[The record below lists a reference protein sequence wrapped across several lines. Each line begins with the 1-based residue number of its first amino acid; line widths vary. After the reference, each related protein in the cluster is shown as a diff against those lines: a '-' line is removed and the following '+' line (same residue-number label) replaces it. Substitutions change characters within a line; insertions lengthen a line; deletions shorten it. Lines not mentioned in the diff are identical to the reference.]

1 MAYTTINKSSAYMD
15 TCLWDGNNSTSDRN
29 ITTGVNGA
37 DLVWTKRRNNTY
49 PHMVFD
55 SVRTFA
61 GDKGLSPHDQTEE
74 GSVAAAANGYI
85 GGTGD
90 SFITLKEGSG
100 DIAYTNASGGEY
112 AAWSWKAGT
121 TSGLSGGT
129 ITPSAYSINTT
140 SKFGIYKYTGNG
152 TNGAT
157 IAHGLGAT
165 PTFMIFKKTSG
176 TDDWKVYHKS
186 IGAAKSIRLDSTDSE
201 SSDSTLLNSTAPT
214 STLITLGTSSAINTN
229 SETYICYAFCDVQ
242 GYCKT
247 GKYTA
252 NNSTDGNFIP
262 TGHKPKLFMLK
273 AYTGGSSNSRN
284 WLLYDDNRNGIN
296 SSTSGYENRSLRPN
310 KTDTEASASGY
321 YIDILSQGVKLRSN
335 SGELNT
341 SGESYIYFSIGQSTV
356 GTNNVPTT
364 AR

>member
-15 TCLWDGNNSTSDRN
+15 TCIWDGNNSTSDRN

-61 GDKGLSPHDQTEE
+61 GDKGLSTQDNSAE

-100 DIAYTNASGGEY
+100 DIAYTNANGGEY

-186 IGAAKSIRLDSTDSE
+186 IGATKSIRLDSNDGE

-214 STLITLGTSSAINTN
+214 STLITLGTSSAINTS
-229 SETYICYAFCDVQ
+229 SETYICYAFCDVA
-242 GYCKT
+242 GHCKT
-247 GKYTA
+247 G
-252 NNSTDGNFIP
+252 S
-262 TGHKPKLFMLK
+262 
-273 AYTGGSSNSRN
+273 YTGNGDATNSPFVYCGFKPRFLLGKRSDAAGQN
-284 WLLYDDNRNGIN
+284 WFLLDTTRQEYNNRGNVLYPEVNYAEG
-296 SSTSGYENRSLRPN
+296 T
-310 KTDTEASASGY
+310 TY
-321 YIDILSQGVKLRSN
+321 YIDMLSNGWRWNVSG
-335 SGELNT
+335 SGENGSGNT
-341 SGESYIYFSIGQSTV
+341 YIFMAIGQTMV
-356 GTNNVPTT
+356 GTNNIPATG
-364 AR
+364 R

>member
-15 TCLWDGNNSTSDRN
+15 TCIWDGNNSTSDRN

-61 GDKGLSPHDQTEE
+61 GDKGLSTQDNSAE

-186 IGAAKSIRLDSTDSE
+186 IGATKSIRLDSNDGE

-242 GYCKT
+242 GYFKT
-247 GKYTA
+247 GQYLA
-252 NNSTDGNFIP
+252 HNNIDGNFCFL
-262 TGHKPKLFMLK
+262 GFKPACLIVK
-273 AYTGGSSNSRN
+273 AYSGGSSNSRDWQMVDN
-284 WLLYDDNRNGIN
+284 KRLGYNVDNNCLFPNLSNAEDTGDVVDLLSNGFKIR
-296 SSTSGYENRSLRPN
+296 STTG
-310 KTDTEASASGY
+310 TW
-321 YIDILSQGVKLRSN
+321 
-335 SGELNT
+335 NT
-341 SGESYIYFSIGQSTV
+341 NGESYIYMVWAEEPLV
-356 GTNNVPTT
+356 GDNPAT